1 MERVTPLR
9 HLVDMETMMSVVL
22 TGAAVVAGL
31 VFVVVG
37 VFSLLSLLW
46 GDLLESG
53 EDGRSTKTRVA

>member
-46 GDLLESG
+46 GDLLESD